1 MMMKVNDIIYQRM
14 VKIFTICITISMIGL
29 IYSFILLVI
38 RPEHIMNEIKLD
50 YVLSDISIIRGT
62 FQLDAVIRIMSL
74 MWIIFL
80 VFNPILNLLMNSYMF
95 WKNKENIFALSS
107 LMVVITLTG
116 ILFLIFN

>member
-29 IYSFILLVI
+29 TYAFTLLVI
-38 RPEHIMNEIKLD
+38 RPEYIMNEIKLD
-50 YVLSDISIIRGT
+50 YVLSDINIITGT
-62 FQLDAVIRIMSL
+62 VQLDVVIRIMSV

-80 VFNPILNLLMNSYMF
+80 MFNPILNLLMNAYMF

>member
-29 IYSFILLVI
+29 TYAFTLLVI
-38 RPEHIMNEIKLD
+38 RPEYIMNEIKLD
-50 YVLSDISIIRGT
+50 YVLSDINIITGT
-62 FQLDAVIRIMSL
+62 VQLDVVIRIMSV

-80 VFNPILNLLMNSYMF
+80 VFNPILNLLMNAYMF

>member
-1 MMMKVNDIIYQRM
+1 MMKVNDIIYQRM

-29 IYSFILLVI
+29 TYAFTLLVI
-38 RPEHIMNEIKLD
+38 RPEYIMNEIKLD
-50 YVLSDISIIRGT
+50 YVLSDINIITGT
-62 FQLDAVIRIMSL
+62 VQLDVVIRIMSV

-80 VFNPILNLLMNSYMF
+80 VFNPILNLLMNAYMF

>member
-1 MMMKVNDIIYQRM
+1 MMKVNDVIYQRM

-29 IYSFILLVI
+29 IYSFTLLVI

-50 YVLSDISIIRGT
+50 YVLSDINIIRGT

-80 VFNPILNLLMNSYMF
+80 VFNPILNLLMNAYMF

-107 LMVVITLTG
+107 LMVVITLTI